1 MIIGI
6 SGKAQSGKDT
16 VCKMIQYCTYFYN
29 FCLDEDDKFGIQHYE
44 FCQKNKVG
52 VTNFKK
58 HAFAA
63 KLKAIASVLTNANV
77 IAFEDINFKN
87 DYSYVRDVNSNNE
100 KAKLTHRQLLQYI
113 GDKMREIDP
122 DIWVKGLL
130 NSYYKF
136 ENWIIPDLRFKN
148 EAKGIRETDTNSLL
162 IRVENPRV
170 KLMNHKSEI
179 DLDDYTEW
187 DYIINNDG
195 TLEQLLFKVQDILI
209 NEKIIKE

>member
-16 VCKMIQYCTYFYN
+16 VCKMIQYCAYFYD
-29 FCLDEDDKFGIQHYE
+29 FCIGKDNKFGIQHYE
-44 FCQKNKVG
+44 FCQKNEAV
-52 VTNFKK
+52 VTNFRK

-63 KLKAIASVLTNANV
+63 KLKAIASILINV
-77 IAFEDINFKN
+77 KVTAFEDIDFKN
-87 DYSYVRDVNSNNE
+87 DYSYVRDISSNNE
-100 KAKLTHRQLLQYI
+100 KAKLTTRQLLQHI

-130 NSYYKF
+130 NSYYSF

-195 TLEQLLFKVQDILI
+195 TLEQLLFKVRDILLK
-209 NEKIIKE
+209 EKIINE